1 MLVLRKNLNR
11 PLAPSEMDG
20 NFRLIDEA
28 LKRAE
33 YGDGPYP
40 VADYIFDGATVL
52 PGGIDFSRPGD
63 ATYIRDGQLLTAGVD
78 EPVFE
83 DGGLRLEP
91 QVTNIDCVENL
102 TGWSRQ
108 EGAALCDGQALG
120 DAQFYRVIAAQG
132 IPNCRITSQ
141 SCRGNRSSTHTLSV
155 VIKRGTESWVTIQ
168 GQTYLSSP
176 PYNSTSPRHNV
187 NI

>member
-83 DGGLRLEP
+83 DGGLRLWP
-91 QVTNIDCVENL
+91 QVTNYVSSNFWSTGRADSTRTQKEGL
-102 TGWSRQ
+102 TVTVGSH
-108 EGAALCDGQALG
+108 ALTA
-120 DAQFYRVIAAQG
+120 
-132 IPNCRITSQ
+132 
-141 SCRGNRSSTHTLSV
+141 
-155 VIKRGTESWVTIQ
+155 
-168 GQTYLSSP
+168 
-176 PYNSTSPRHNV
+176 
-187 NI
+187 